1 MTTCYI
7 NGKYKPLSKSTVSVT
22 DRGYQFS
29 DGVYEVIAVFK
40 NEFVD
45 FKLHL
50 NRLFVSLKK
59 MDMKINL
66 NKNQIESITKKVKK
80 INQLEM
86 GIVYIQITRG
96 DQNPRDHKY
105 SNNLKPNIVI
115 YSIIKNFE
123 NLNKLAQMGVKTSLY
138 PDVRWHRSD
147 IKSISLLGN
156 VLAANHA
163 KKNKSHEAVLFDN
176 RNMITEGNSSS
187 IWIIKKN
194 KCITHPLNFR
204 ILKGCTRHKLIS
216 ILKKN
221 KFKFEEKKFSITSL
235 LNADEAFM
243 TSATN
248 FIMPIVKVDKYT
260 ISNGKPGLNTL
271 KFRNLFINAI

>member
-7 NGKYKPLSKSTVSVT
+7 NGKYKPLSQSTVSVT

-66 NKNQIESITKKVKK
+66 NKNQIESITKKIKK

-96 DQNPRDHKY
+96 DQNPREHKY
-105 SNNLKPNIVI
+105 SSNLKPNIVI

-123 NLNKLAQMGVKTSLY
+123 YLNKLAKKGVKASLY
-138 PDVRWHRSD
+138 PDVRWQRSD

-235 LNADEAFM
+235 LSADEAFM

-248 FIMPIVKVDKYT
+248 FIMPIIKVDKYT

-271 KFRNLFINAI
+271 KFRNLFIDAI

>member
-7 NGKYKPLSKSTVSVT
+7 NGKYKPLNQSTVSVT

-66 NKNQIESITKKVKK
+66 NKNQIESISKKIKK

-86 GIVYIQITRG
+86 GIIYIQITRG
-96 DQNPRDHKY
+96 DQNPREHKY

-123 NLNKLAQMGVKTSLY
+123 NLNKLAQKGVKTSLY
-138 PDVRWHRSD
+138 PDLRWQRSD

-221 KFKFEEKKFSITSL
+221 KFKFEEKKFSIKSL

-248 FIMPIVKVDKYT
+248 FIMPIIKVDKYT

>member
-7 NGKYKPLSKSTVSVT
+7 NGKYKPLSQSTVSVT

-66 NKNQIESITKKVKK
+66 NKNQIESITKKIKK

-123 NLNKLAQMGVKTSLY
+123 NLNKLAQKGVKTSLY

-221 KFKFEEKKFSITSL
+221 KFKFEEKKFSIKSL

-248 FIMPIVKVDKYT
+248 FIMPIIKVDKYT
-260 ISNGKPGLNTL
+260 ISNGQPGLNTL
-271 KFRNLFINAI
+271 KFRNLFIDSI

>member
-66 NKNQIESITKKVKK
+66 NKNQIESITKKIKK

-96 DQNPRDHKY
+96 DQNPREHKY

-123 NLNKLAQMGVKTSLY
+123 YLNKLSQKGVKTSLY
-138 PDVRWHRSD
+138 PDVRWQRSD

-221 KFKFEEKKFSITSL
+221 KFKFEEKKFSIKSL

-248 FIMPIVKVDKYT
+248 FIMPIIKVDKYT

-271 KFRNLFINAI
+271 KFRNLFIDSI

>member
-7 NGKYKPLSKSTVSVT
+7 NGKYKPLNQSFISVT
-22 DRGYQFS
+22 DRGFQFS

-45 FKLHL
+45 FQLHIS
-50 NRLFVSLKK
+50 RLFVSLRK
-59 MDMKINL
+59 MNIKINL
-66 NKNQIESITKKVKK
+66 NKDEIARITKKIRK
-80 INQLEM
+80 INQLKM
-86 GIVYIQITRG
+86 GIIYIQITRG

-105 SNNLKPNIVI
+105 PNKIKPNIVI
-115 YSIIKNFE
+115 YSINKDFE
-123 NLNKLAQMGVKTSLY
+123 YLNKLAKKGVKTSLY
-138 PDVRWHRSD
+138 PDIRWHRSD

-163 KKNKSHEAVLFDN
+163 KKNKSHEAVLFN
-176 RNMITEGNSSS
+176 SRNMITEGNSSS

-221 KFKFEEKKFSITSL
+221 KFKFEEKKFSIKSL

-248 FIMPIVKVDKYT
+248 FIMPIVKVDKFT

-271 KFRNLFINAI
+271 KFRNLFIDAI

>member
-7 NGKYKPLSKSTVSVT
+7 NGKYKPLSQSTVSVT

-50 NRLFVSLKK
+50 NRLYVSLKK

-66 NKNQIESITKKVKK
+66 NKNQIENITKKIKK

-96 DQNPRDHKY
+96 DQNPREHKY

-123 NLNKLAQMGVKTSLY
+123 NLNKLAQKGVKTSLY
-138 PDVRWHRSD
+138 PDVRWQRSD

-221 KFKFEEKKFSITSL
+221 KFKFEEKKFSIKSF

-248 FIMPIVKVDKYT
+248 FIMPIIKVDKYT

-271 KFRNLFINAI
+271 KFRSLFINAI

>member
-1 MTTCYI
+1 
-7 NGKYKPLSKSTVSVT
+7 
-22 DRGYQFS
+22 
-29 DGVYEVIAVFK
+29 
-40 NEFVD
+40 
-45 FKLHL
+45 
-50 NRLFVSLKK
+50 
-59 MDMKINL
+59 
-66 NKNQIESITKKVKK
+66 
-80 INQLEM
+80 M

-123 NLNKLAQMGVKTSLY
+123 NLNKLAQKGVKTSLY

-271 KFRNLFINAI
+271 KFRSLFINAI

>member
-7 NGKYKPLSKSTVSVT
+7 NGKYKPLSQSTVSVT

-66 NKNQIESITKKVKK
+66 NKNQIESITKKIKK

-96 DQNPRDHKY
+96 DQNPREHKY
-105 SNNLKPNIVI
+105 SNNLKANIII

-123 NLNKLAQMGVKTSLY
+123 YLNKLAKKGVKTSLY
-138 PDVRWHRSD
+138 PDVRWQRSD

-235 LNADEAFM
+235 LSADEAFM

-248 FIMPIVKVDKYT
+248 FIMPIIKVDKYT

-271 KFRNLFINAI
+271 KFRNLFIDAI

>member
-66 NKNQIESITKKVKK
+66 NKNQIENITKKIKK

-96 DQNPRDHKY
+96 DQNPREHKY

-123 NLNKLAQMGVKTSLY
+123 NLNKLAQKGVKTSLY
-138 PDVRWHRSD
+138 PDVRWQRSD

-248 FIMPIVKVDKYT
+248 FIMPIIKVDNYI

>member
-7 NGKYKPLSKSTVSVT
+7 NGKYKPLSQSTVSVT

-66 NKNQIESITKKVKK
+66 KKNQIENITKKIKK

-96 DQNPRDHKY
+96 DQNPREHKY

-123 NLNKLAQMGVKTSLY
+123 YLNKLAHKGVKTSLY
-138 PDVRWHRSD
+138 PDVRWQRSD

-163 KKNKSHEAVLFDN
+163 KKNKSYEAVLFDN

-221 KFKFEEKKFSITSL
+221 KFKFEEKKFSIKSL

-248 FIMPIVKVDKYT
+248 FIMPIIKVDKYT

-271 KFRNLFINAI
+271 KFRNLFIDSI

>member
-7 NGKYKPLSKSTVSVT
+7 NGKYKPLSQSTVSVT

-66 NKNQIESITKKVKK
+66 NKNQIESITKKIKK

-96 DQNPRDHKY
+96 DQNPREHKY

-123 NLNKLAQMGVKTSLY
+123 YLNKLAQKGVKTSLY
-138 PDVRWHRSD
+138 PDVRWQRSD

-194 KCITHPLNFR
+194 KCITHPLNSR

-221 KFKFEEKKFSITSL
+221 KFKFEEKKFSIKSL

-248 FIMPIVKVDKYT
+248 FIMPIIKVDKYT

-271 KFRNLFINAI
+271 KFRNLFIDAI

>member
-7 NGKYKPLSKSTVSVT
+7 NGKYKPLSQSTVSVT

-66 NKNQIESITKKVKK
+66 NKNQIESITKKIKK

-96 DQNPRDHKY
+96 DQNPREHKY
-105 SNNLKPNIVI
+105 LNNLKPNIVI

-123 NLNKLAQMGVKTSLY
+123 NLNKLAKKGVKTSLY
-138 PDVRWHRSD
+138 PDVRWQRSD

-163 KKNKSHEAVLFDN
+163 KKNKSHEAVLFDS

-221 KFKFEEKKFSITSL
+221 KFKFEEKKFSIKSL

-248 FIMPIVKVDKYT
+248 FIMPIIKVDKYT

-271 KFRNLFINAI
+271 KFRSLFINAI

>member
-66 NKNQIESITKKVKK
+66 NKNQIESITKKIKK

-96 DQNPRDHKY
+96 DQNPREHKY
-105 SNNLKPNIVI
+105 SSNLKPNIVI

-123 NLNKLAQMGVKTSLY
+123 YLNKLAKKGVKTSLY
-138 PDVRWHRSD
+138 PDVRWQRSD

-221 KFKFEEKKFSITSL
+221 KFKFEEKKFSIKSL

-248 FIMPIVKVDKYT
+248 FIMPIIKVDKYT

-271 KFRNLFINAI
+271 KFRNLFIDAI

>member
-66 NKNQIESITKKVKK
+66 NKNQIESIIKKIKK

-123 NLNKLAQMGVKTSLY
+123 NLNKLAQKGVKTSLY

-176 RNMITEGNSSS
+176 KNMITEGNSSS

>member
-123 NLNKLAQMGVKTSLY
+123 NLNKLAQKGVKTSLY

>member
-7 NGKYKPLSKSTVSVT
+7 NGKYKPLNQSFVSVT
-22 DRGYQFS
+22 DRGFQFS
-29 DGVYEVIAVFK
+29 DGIYEVIAVFK

-45 FKLHL
+45 FQLHIS
-50 NRLFVSLKK
+50 RLFVSLRK
-59 MDMKINL
+59 MNIKINL
-66 NKNQIESITKKVKK
+66 NKDEIARITKKIRK

-86 GIVYIQITRG
+86 GIIYIQITRG

-105 SNNLKPNIVI
+105 PNKIKPNIVI
-115 YSIIKNFE
+115 YSINKNFE
-123 NLNKLAQMGVKTSLY
+123 YLNKLAKKGVKTSLY
-138 PDVRWHRSD
+138 PDIRWHRSD

-163 KKNKSHEAVLFDN
+163 KKNKSHEAVLFN
-176 RNMITEGNSSS
+176 SRNMITEGNSSS

-204 ILKGCTRHKLIS
+204 ILKGCTRHKLIL

-221 KFKFEEKKFSITSL
+221 KFKFEEKKFSIKSL
-235 LNADEAFM
+235 LNADEVFM

-248 FIMPIVKVDKYT
+248 FIMPIVKVDKFT

-271 KFRNLFINAI
+271 KFRSLFIDAI

>member
-7 NGKYKPLSKSTVSVT
+7 NGKYKPLSQSTVSVT

-59 MDMKINL
+59 MNMKINL
-66 NKNQIESITKKVKK
+66 NKNQIESITKKIKK

-96 DQNPRDHKY
+96 DQNPREHKY
-105 SNNLKPNIVI
+105 SSNLKPNIVI

-123 NLNKLAQMGVKTSLY
+123 YLNKLAKKGVKTSLY
-138 PDVRWHRSD
+138 PDVRWQRSD

-235 LNADEAFM
+235 LSADEAFM

-248 FIMPIVKVDKYT
+248 FIMPIIKVDKYT

-271 KFRNLFINAI
+271 KFRSLFIDAI

>member
-7 NGKYKPLSKSTVSVT
+7 NGKYRPLNKSFISVT
-22 DRGYQFS
+22 DRGFQFS

-45 FKLHL
+45 FQLHI
-50 NRLFVSLKK
+50 NRLFVSLRK
-59 MDMKINL
+59 MNIKINL
-66 NKNQIESITKKVKK
+66 NKDEIARITKKIRK

-86 GIVYIQITRG
+86 GIIYIQITRG

-105 SNNLKPNIVI
+105 PNKIKPNIVI
-115 YSIIKNFE
+115 YSINKDFE
-123 NLNKLAQMGVKTSLY
+123 YLNKLAKKGVKTSLY
-138 PDVRWHRSD
+138 PDIRWHRSD

-163 KKNKSHEAVLFDN
+163 KKNKSHEAVLFN
-176 RNMITEGNSSS
+176 SRNMITEGNSSS

-221 KFKFEEKKFSITSL
+221 KFKFEEKKFSIKSL

-248 FIMPIVKVDKYT
+248 FIMPIVKVDKFT

-271 KFRNLFINAI
+271 KFRSLFIDAI

>member
-7 NGKYKPLSKSTVSVT
+7 NGKYKPLSQSTVSVT

-66 NKNQIESITKKVKK
+66 NKNQIESITKKIKK

-96 DQNPRDHKY
+96 DQNPREHKY
-105 SNNLKPNIVI
+105 LNNLKPNIVI

-123 NLNKLAQMGVKTSLY
+123 NLNKLAQKGVKTSLY
-138 PDVRWHRSD
+138 PDIRWHRSD

-271 KFRNLFINAI
+271 KFRSLFISAI

>member
-7 NGKYKPLSKSTVSVT
+7 NGKYKPLNQSFVSVT
-22 DRGYQFS
+22 DRGFQFS
-29 DGVYEVIAVFK
+29 DGIYEVIAVFK

-45 FKLHL
+45 FQLHIS
-50 NRLFVSLKK
+50 RLFVSLRK
-59 MDMKINL
+59 MNIKINL
-66 NKNQIESITKKVKK
+66 NKDEIARITKKIRK

-86 GIVYIQITRG
+86 GIIYIQITRG

-105 SNNLKPNIVI
+105 PNKIKPNIVI
-115 YSIIKNFE
+115 YSINKDFE
-123 NLNKLAQMGVKTSLY
+123 YLNKLAKKGVKTSLY
-138 PDVRWHRSD
+138 PDIRWHRSD

-163 KKNKSHEAVLFDN
+163 KKNKSHEAVLFN
-176 RNMITEGNSSS
+176 SRNMITEGNSSS

-204 ILKGCTRHKLIS
+204 ILKGCTRHKLIL

-221 KFKFEEKKFSITSL
+221 KFKFEEKKFSIKSL

-248 FIMPIVKVDKYT
+248 FIMPIVKVDKFT

>member
-66 NKNQIESITKKVKK
+66 NKNQIESITKKIKK

-123 NLNKLAQMGVKTSLY
+123 NLNKLAQKGVKTSLY

-221 KFKFEEKKFSITSL
+221 KFKFEEKKFSIKSL

-248 FIMPIVKVDKYT
+248 FIMPIIKVDKYT

-271 KFRNLFINAI
+271 KFRNLFIDSI

>member
-66 NKNQIESITKKVKK
+66 NKNQIESITKKIKK

-96 DQNPRDHKY
+96 DQNPREHKY
-105 SNNLKPNIVI
+105 SNNLKANIVI

-123 NLNKLAQMGVKTSLY
+123 YLNKLAKKGVKTSLY
-138 PDVRWHRSD
+138 PDVRWQRSD

-235 LNADEAFM
+235 LSADEAFM

-248 FIMPIVKVDKYT
+248 FIMPIIKVDKYT

-271 KFRNLFINAI
+271 KFRNLFIDAI

>member
-66 NKNQIESITKKVKK
+66 NKNQIESITKKIKK

-96 DQNPRDHKY
+96 DQNPREHKY
-105 SNNLKPNIVI
+105 SNNLKANIVI

-123 NLNKLAQMGVKTSLY
+123 YLNKLAKKGVKTSLY
-138 PDVRWHRSD
+138 PDVRWQRSD

-221 KFKFEEKKFSITSL
+221 KFKFEEKKFSIKSL

-248 FIMPIVKVDKYT
+248 FIMPIIKVDKYT

-271 KFRNLFINAI
+271 KFRNLFIDAI

>member
-7 NGKYKPLSKSTVSVT
+7 NGKYKPLSQSTVSVT

-123 NLNKLAQMGVKTSLY
+123 NLNKLAQKGVKTSLY

-176 RNMITEGNSSS
+176 KNMITEGNSSS

>member
-7 NGKYKPLSKSTVSVT
+7 NGKYKPLSQSTVSVT

-123 NLNKLAQMGVKTSLY
+123 NLNKLAQKGVKTSLY

>member
-66 NKNQIESITKKVKK
+66 NKNQIENITKKIKK

-123 NLNKLAQMGVKTSLY
+123 NLNKLAQKGVKTSLY
-138 PDVRWHRSD
+138 PDVRWQRSD

-221 KFKFEEKKFSITSL
+221 KFKFEEKKFSIKSL

-248 FIMPIVKVDKYT
+248 FIMPIIKVDKYT

>member
-7 NGKYKPLSKSTVSVT
+7 NGKYKPLSQSTVSVT

-45 FKLHL
+45 FNLHL

-66 NKNQIESITKKVKK
+66 NKNQIENITKKIKK

-96 DQNPRDHKY
+96 DQNPREHKY

-123 NLNKLAQMGVKTSLY
+123 NLNKLAQKGVKTSLY
-138 PDVRWHRSD
+138 PDVRWQRSD

>member
-96 DQNPRDHKY
+96 DQNPREHKY

-123 NLNKLAQMGVKTSLY
+123 YLNKLAKKGVKTSLY
-138 PDVRWHRSD
+138 PDVRWQRSD

>member
-7 NGKYKPLSKSTVSVT
+7 NGKYKPLSQSTVSVT

-66 NKNQIESITKKVKK
+66 NKNQIESITKKIKK

-123 NLNKLAQMGVKTSLY
+123 NLNKLAQKGVKTSLY